1 MTRTVW
7 ATGRGMVVIR
17 GTAARLTAAS
27 GMFHLLYAPT
37 HFEERSDVGF
47 FFLIAG
53 VDQVAAGV
61 LLLFLPSLPL
71 ILAALLGNA
80 AVVVMYATSRTTGLP
95 IGPAPGEPEGVG
107 VFDLL
112 TTFMEVMAIP
122 LLGCLAWVYR
132 TGAPARPGRRAPA
145 SLDPVRATTRPD
157 DRPAQPAGRTPDIP
171 EHTVLVLD
179 EQQGR
184 AEIGFAPS
192 ESIAGSALVALAE
205 GAARTLCERIAD
217 GTGAEPARVRT
228 VQVTADLV
236 QDTSSGRLVAHARVT
251 ERSGTR
257 VVVETRLR
265 DELGQELARV
275 TSTHAVGADSGTPL
289 AGGNGQ
295 RATDNGQLGEP
306 G

>member
-7 ATGRGMVVIR
+7 ATGRGMDVIR
-17 GTAARLTAAS
+17 GTAAGLTVAS
-27 GMFHLLYAPT
+27 GMFHLLYAPA

-53 VDQVAAGV
+53 VDQIAAGV

-95 IGPAPGEPEGVG
+95 IGPAPGDPEAVG

-122 LLGCLAWVYR
+122 LLGCLAWASW
-132 TGAPARPGRRAPA
+132 TGAPDRPGRRVPTPPDPA
-145 SLDPVRATTRPD
+145 RAATRPD
-157 DRPAQPAGRTPDIP
+157 DAPARPAGRTPDIP

-179 EQQGR
+179 ERQGR
-184 AEIGFAPS
+184 AEIGFSPS
-192 ESIAGSALVALAE
+192 GSVAGSALVALAD
-205 GAARTLCERIAD
+205 GAARTLCECIAG
-217 GTGAEPARVRT
+217 GTGTEPARVRT
-228 VQVTADLV
+228 VQVAAELAQETA
-236 QDTSSGRLVAHARVT
+236 SGRLVAHARVT

-257 VVVETRLR
+257 LVVETCLR
-265 DELGQELARV
+265 DELGQDVARV
-275 TSTHAVGADSGTPL
+275 TSTHDVS
-289 AGGNGQ
+289 NRQ
-295 RATDNGQLGEP
+295 RATGNGGEGEP